1 MARYLVSDK
10 TQSIYALALMES
22 IAASLIPVEI
32 NKPLFESM
40 NHFVLMTHLW
50 DINKKPC
57 VVHRA
62 DLGYCR

>member
-1 MARYLVSDK
+1 
-10 TQSIYALALMES
+10 MES

-50 DINKKPC
+50 DINKKTLRC
-57 VVHRA
+57 SQ
-62 DLGYCR
+62 G